1 MDLKAL
7 PDISSFSGM
16 EFSVFKLR
24 QGISESA
31 LLAAVERM
39 VEGLYA
45 GEEGF
50 LGHAI
55 LKGVDDTYVDVLFA
69 SSAARA
75 SELCGKWGTGPFAE
89 ACLAY
94 LEKIEEGS
102 ARLAFFQRIK

>member
-1 MDLKAL
+1 MEPKAL
-7 PDISSFSGM
+7 PDISTFSGM
-16 EFSVFKLR
+16 EFSVFKLK
-24 QGISESA
+24 QGVSEPA
-31 LLAAVERM
+31 LLAAVEQM

-55 LKGVDDTYVDVLFA
+55 LKGADDIYVDVLFA
-69 SSAARA
+69 NSAARA
-75 SELCGKWGTGPFAE
+75 SELCAKWGSGPFAE
-89 ACLAY
+89 ACLSY

>member
-1 MDLKAL
+1 MEPKAL
-7 PDISSFSGM
+7 PDISTFSGI
-16 EFSVFKLR
+16 EFSVFKLK
-24 QGISESA
+24 QGVPEPA
-31 LLAAVERM
+31 LLAAVEQM

-55 LKGVDDTYVDVLFA
+55 LKGADDIYVDVLFA
-69 SSAARA
+69 NSA
-75 SELCGKWGTGPFAE
+75 KWGSGPFAE
-89 ACLAY
+89 ACLSY